1 MGTATPRVP
10 LQLSPN
16 AITVLEKRY
25 LLRDEAGKPVETAA
39 DLFGRVART
48 VAEPDLAYGAQGYPP
63 DIAPNETLVF
73 VVDLVSVS

>member
-25 LLRDEAGKPVETAA
+25 LLRDESGKPVETAV

-48 VAEPDLAYGAQGYPP
+48 VAEPDRAYGWSRRSSS
-63 DIAPNETLVF
+63 T
-73 VVDLVSVS
+73 